1 MKRYLPWLG
10 VFTLSALQS
19 ARADTNLD
27 NLVSQTNATFATAA
41 GIAVAITIFFL
52 GRRLI
57 KRGVS

>member
-1 MKRYLPWLG
+1 MKRFLPCIALLG
-10 VFTLSALQS
+10 ASLATV
-19 ARADTNLD
+19 RADTNLD